1 MPHPVSKLRDF
12 SILISLQYFRTIPM
26 SDFLNAATTNWPV
39 WFVTSVLIVAAVID
53 GAILKVPN
61 WLTFPFII
69 SGWGYGFYA
78 AGLAGLGYSLMGTF
92 VGMML
97 LLLLRNRGGMGA
109 GDVKLL
115 AGVGAWLGTTVTL
128 YAFAATAIVGG
139 VMAIA
144 MVAWTGNWG
153 KHFAM
158 TQQILREWRL
168 IRSAD
173 ELAAI
178 ARERKPRMFLL
189 PYGIPMAVGSI
200 AYFAVAGLLV

>member
-1 MPHPVSKLRDF
+1 MSEFFHAV
-12 SILISLQYFRTIPM
+12 TI
-26 SDFLNAATTNWPV
+26 NWPV
-39 WFVTSVLIVAAVID
+39 WFVAFVLVVAAVID

-69 SGWGYGFYA
+69 SGWAYGLIS
-78 AGLAGLGYSLMGTF
+78 AGFPGLGYSLLGTF

-128 YAFAATAIVGG
+128 YAFVATAIVGG

-144 MVAWTGNWG
+144 MIAWSGNWF
-153 KHFAM
+153 KHYA
-158 TQQILREWRL
+158 QALKIVEEWRT
-168 IRSAD
+168 IRNPD

-178 ARERKPRMFLL
+178 ARERKPTMALL

-200 AYFAVAGLLV
+200 LYFAAAGLMV